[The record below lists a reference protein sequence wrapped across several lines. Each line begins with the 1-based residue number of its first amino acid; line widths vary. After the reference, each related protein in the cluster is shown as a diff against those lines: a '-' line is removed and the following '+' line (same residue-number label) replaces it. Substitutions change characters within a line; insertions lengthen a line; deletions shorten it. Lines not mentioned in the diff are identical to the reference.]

1 VDGDRECGRHV
12 NLELPD
18 PMTPPDCDL
27 RGMPFM
33 PLETGRLM
41 DSDLFILS
49 TGDQFKAAVA
59 LWCKSWNQIPGGSLP
74 DNDQIL
80 EALSGSKV
88 WKKVREMALR
98 GWVKCSDGRLYHPV
112 VAQNAIQAWESR
124 VEHRDTNESRNER
137 QARWRKKVKEM
148 SELLR
153 SVGVT
158 PPMNASLAELE
169 RLVLLHVDGNV
180 DAKTSTGSS
189 TGTSPETS
197 TVADSETANKRR
209 DSKGTVKKK
218 RGAKAPLS
226 ASQPTW
232 MLALIG
238 LWHEVLPELPGVVV
252 MNAEREQAANDFR
265 HWVLTTPRR
274 DGTPRAT
281 NDEEFLAWTRD
292 YFERARLNDFIMG
305 RGPRSPGHE
314 NWRCPFE
321 WLLSAKGM
329 QKVIEQTSEHA

>member
-1 VDGDRECGRHV
+1 
-12 NLELPD
+12 
-18 PMTPPDCDL
+18 MTPADCDL

-33 PLETGRLM
+33 PLETVRLL

-49 TGDQFKAAVA
+49 SGDQFKAAVA

-124 VEHRDTNESRNER
+124 VDHRETNESRNER

-153 SVGVT
+153 SVNVT

-169 RLVLLHVDGNV
+169 RLVLLHVDNHV
-180 DAKTSTGSS
+180 DGQTSTEAS
-189 TGTSPETS
+189 TQASL
-197 TVADSETANKRR
+197 VDDSETANKRR
-209 DSKGTVKKK
+209 DSKGTGKGKK
-218 RGAKAPLS
+218 RGAKAPTS
-226 ASQPTW
+226 AGLPTW
-232 MLALIG
+232 LQALID

-252 MNAEREQAANDFR
+252 MNAEREQAAKDFR

-274 DGTPRAT
+274 DGTPRA
-281 NDEEFLAWTRD
+281 NDDVEFLAWTRD
-292 YFERARLNDFIMG
+292 YFERARHNDFIMG
-305 RGPRSPGHE
+305 RGARSPGHE

-329 QKVIEQTSEHA
+329 QKVIEQTTEAA